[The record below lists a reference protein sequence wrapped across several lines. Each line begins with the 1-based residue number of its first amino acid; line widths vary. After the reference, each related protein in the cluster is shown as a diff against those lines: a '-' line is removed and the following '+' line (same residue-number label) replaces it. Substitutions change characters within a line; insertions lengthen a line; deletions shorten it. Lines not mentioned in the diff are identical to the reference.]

1 MKIKARITLVIGN
14 GKQIA
19 PNGICDVSE
28 AEAKRLISRGFA
40 ESVKKNAS
48 SAATTETESKNNDDK
63 SDSVG
68 SEQSVQTAGNTG
80 NLQE

>member
-1 MKIKARITLVIGN
+1 
-14 GKQIA
+14 
-19 PNGICDVSE
+19 VSE

-68 SEQSVQTAGNTG
+68 GEQSVQTAGNTG

>member
-1 MKIKARITLVIGN
+1 VI
-14 GKQIA
+14 
-19 PNGICDVSE
+19 E